1 MSADQKQMPDIV
13 ITNDNMEISDNVL
26 LSSNYYSYDSK
37 VTKLEE
43 QLAGLAASMPG
54 FIYTLKD
61 DVDNNINLSYASNGI
76 IELFGLTPLEAIGD
90 SSLFW
95 SRFQQD
101 DLERIL
107 ALFHK
112 SKISLTPFKDE
123 TRIFNPEENTLWIE
137 IRSMPQLN
145 EDGSTDWHGLI
156 MDITERVQAKEAIL
170 HTQSAL
176 EQAQHIA
183 HIGSWDV
190 DIVNDKLTWS
200 DETFRIWE
208 IDKTKF
214 AATFSAFIETV
225 HPEDREK
232 VINSYN
238 NSIAD
243 KTSYQIEHRLLF
255 SDGRVKYIQE
265 RGEPYYDE
273 SGRPIFF
280 IGTSLDVTERK
291 RFEGLVS
298 LQNHALDHIGEAV
311 YLVDEQAR
319 ICHINK
325 AACNMLGY
333 SHEELLA
340 IKIYELDPNYYPENW
355 QNHWKELM
363 QKGTITLETLHKSK
377 LGELIPIEV
386 NANAIQHEGQVFNFA
401 LVRNITERKLFE
413 EKMYHQASYDF
424 LTGLPN
430 RRLLLDRLK
439 EEIIKARRSQSNVS
453 LLFID
458 LDHFKEVN
466 DTLGHDQGDLLLIQ
480 AAQRIQ
486 LCIRESDVIGRMGGD
501 EFVVILTGLTEP
513 EYLGRVVQNIIDAMS
528 MPFSLDSNIS
538 YISASI
544 GIANYPSDVD
554 NMASLISAADQAMYV
569 AKERG
574 RNGFSFFT
582 PNMQKEVQ
590 ERLELAN
597 DLREAIHKKQLQ
609 IYLQPIV
616 EISNE
621 QIVKAEALIR
631 WNHPRRGMVPP
642 DKFISIAEETGLIHE
657 IGDLVFHK
665 ATEVMSRWLEID
677 PNGYCQIS
685 VNMSARQFLSSDV
698 GAPWISHLSIINL
711 PANHLVIEITE
722 SLLLGEEI
730 NILEKLNRF
739 REAGIEVALDD
750 FGTGYSAMSYLKKF
764 NIDYLKIDRSF
775 VRDLETDQNDRAI
788 AEAIVVMAHKLG
800 LKTIAEGV
808 ETEQQKNILAEVGCD
823 YVQGYYFAKPM
834 PVEDFLSLVKIKLH

>member
-1 MSADQKQMPDIV
+1 MSADQKLMSDNI
-13 ITNDNMEISDNVL
+13 ITKDNMEVSENIL
-26 LSSNYYSYDSK
+26 FSSNYSTYDSK

-61 DVDNNINLSYASNGI
+61 DADNNINLSYASNGI
-76 IELFGLTPLEAIGD
+76 IELFDLTPSEAIRD
-90 SSLFW
+90 TSLFW
-95 SRFQQD
+95 SRFHQN

-112 SKISLTPFKDE
+112 SKTSLTPFKDE
-123 TRIFNPEENTLWIE
+123 TRIFYPNENTLWIE

-145 EDGSTDWHGLI
+145 EDGSTEWHGLI

-265 RGEPYYDE
+265 RGEPYFDE
-273 SGRPIFF
+273 SGRPIRF

-319 ICHINK
+319 ICHVNK
-325 AACNMLGY
+325 AACTMLGY
-333 SHEELLA
+333 SQEELLA

-377 LGELIPIEV
+377 LGALIPIEV
-386 NANAIQHEGQVFNFA
+386 NANAIQHEGQIFNFA

-413 EKMYHQASYDF
+413 EKLYHQASYDF

-430 RRLLLDRLK
+430 RPLLLDRLN
-439 EEIIKARRSQSNVS
+439 EEIIKAKRSQSDVS

-458 LDHFKEVN
+458 LDHFKEIN
-466 DTLGHDQGDLLLIQ
+466 DSLGHDQGDLLLIQ

-486 LCIRESDVIGRMGGD
+486 LCIQESDVLGRMGGD
-501 EFVVILTGLTEP
+501 EFVVILSGLTEP
-513 EYLGRVVQNIIDAMS
+513 SYLGRIAQNIIDAMT
-528 MPFSLDSNIS
+528 MPFSLDNNIS
-538 YISASI
+538 YVSASI

-582 PNMQKEVQ
+582 PNMHKEVQ

-597 DLREAIHKKQLQ
+597 DLREAILKKQLQ

-616 EISNE
+616 EISTE

-631 WNHPRRGMVPP
+631 WNHPRHGMVPP
-642 DKFISIAEETGLIHE
+642 DKFIPIAEETGLIHE
-657 IGDLVFHK
+657 VGDLVFHK

-677 PNGYCQIS
+677 PHGYCQIS
-685 VNMSARQFLSSDV
+685 VNMSARQFLPSDV
-698 GAPWISHLSIINL
+698 GTAWIGHLSIINL
-711 PANHLVIEITE
+711 HANHLVIEITE

>member
-1 MSADQKQMPDIV
+1 MSADQNQMSDIV
-13 ITNDNMEISDNVL
+13 VKKDNMEISDNFV
-26 LSSNYYSYDSK
+26 LSSNHSSYISK
-37 VTKLEE
+37 IASLEE
-43 QLAGLAASMPG
+43 QLTGLAASMPG

-61 DVDNNINLSYASNGI
+61 DADNNMSLSYVSNGI
-76 IELFGLTPLEAIGD
+76 KELFGLTPLETIKD
-90 SSLFW
+90 ISLFW
-95 SRFQQD
+95 SRFKQD
-101 DLERIL
+101 DLDRIL

-112 SKISLTPFKDE
+112 SKISLMPFKDE
-123 TRIFNPEENTLWIE
+123 ARIFCPDENTLWIE

-145 EDGSTDWHGLI
+145 ENGSTEWHGLI
-156 MDITERVQAKEAIL
+156 MDINERVQAKEAIL

-176 EQAQHIA
+176 EEAQHIA

-190 DIVNDKLTWS
+190 DIINDKLSWS

-225 HPEDREK
+225 HPDDREK
-232 VINSYN
+232 VISNYN

-255 SDGRVKYIQE
+255 PDGRVKYIQE
-265 RGEPYYDE
+265 RGEPYFDA
-273 SGRPIFF
+273 SGRPIRF

-311 YLVDEQAR
+311 YLVDENAR
-319 ICHINK
+319 ICYINK
-325 AACNMLGY
+325 AAWIMLGY
-333 SHEELLA
+333 SQDELLA
-340 IKIYELDPNYYPENW
+340 ITIYELDPIYNPENW
-355 QNHWKELM
+355 QNHWNELM
-363 QKGTITLETLHKSK
+363 QKGTITIETLHKSK
-377 LGELIPIEV
+377 SGAFIPVEV
-386 NANAIQHEGQVFNFA
+386 NANSIQHEGQIFNFA
-401 LVRNITERKLFE
+401 LVRNITQRKLIE

-430 RRLLLDRLK
+430 RRLLLDRL
-439 EEIIKARRSQSNVS
+439 EEEFIKAKRSKSNVS

-466 DTLGHDQGDLLLIQ
+466 DTLGHHIGDLLLTQ

-486 LCIRESDVIGRMGGD
+486 FCIRESDVLGRMGGD
-501 EFVVILTGLTEP
+501 EFMVILTEVTEIL
-513 EYLGRVVQNIIDAMS
+513 YLGRIAQKIIDAMTPS
-528 MPFSLDSNIS
+528 FSIENNIS
-538 YISASI
+538 YVSASI
-544 GIANYPSDVD
+544 GIASYPSDVD
-554 NMASLISAADQAMYV
+554 SLESLISAADQAMYI
-569 AKERG
+569 AKKRG

-597 DLREAIHKKQLQ
+597 DLHEAIHKKQLQ

-616 EISNE
+616 EISTE

-631 WNHPRRGMVPP
+631 WNHPRHGMVPP
-642 DKFISIAEETGLIHE
+642 DKFIPIAEETGIIHE

-665 ATEVMSRWLEID
+665 ATEAILRWLEIN
-677 PNGYCQIS
+677 PHGYFQIS
-685 VNMSARQFLSSDV
+685 VNMSALQFLPIDI
-698 GAPWISHLSIINL
+698 GTAWISHLSSINL
-711 PANHLVIEITE
+711 PANRLVIEITE
-722 SLLLGEEI
+722 SLLLGEDI
-730 NILEKLNRF
+730 NIMEKLNRF
-739 REAGIEVALDD
+739 RKAGIEVALDD

-808 ETEQQKNILAEVGCD
+808 ETEQQKIILAEVGCD
-823 YVQGYYFAKPM
+823 YVQGYYFAKPL
-834 PVEDFLSLVKIKLH
+834 PIEDFLSLVKIKLH

>member
-1 MSADQKQMPDIV
+1 MSADQNQMSDIV
-13 ITNDNMEISDNVL
+13 VTKDNMEISDNI
-26 LSSNYYSYDSK
+26 LSSNFSSYISK
-37 VTKLEE
+37 IATLEE
-43 QLAGLAASMPG
+43 QLTGLAASMPG

-61 DVDNNINLSYASNGI
+61 DADNNMSLSYVSNGI
-76 IELFGLTPLEAIGD
+76 KELFGLTPLETIKD
-90 SSLFW
+90 ISLFW
-95 SRFQQD
+95 SCFKQD
-101 DLERIL
+101 DLDRIL

-112 SKISLTPFKDE
+112 SKISLMPFKDE
-123 TRIFNPEENTLWIE
+123 ACIFYPDENMLWIE

-145 EDGSTDWHGLI
+145 ENGSTEWHGLI
-156 MDITERVQAKEAIL
+156 MDINERVQAKEAIL

-176 EQAQHIA
+176 QQAQHIA

-190 DIVNDKLTWS
+190 DIVNDKLSWS

-225 HPEDREK
+225 HPDDREK
-232 VINSYN
+232 VISNYN

-255 SDGRVKYIQE
+255 PDGRVKYIQE
-265 RGEPYYDE
+265 RGEPYYDA
-273 SGRPIFF
+273 SGRPIRF

-311 YLVDEQAR
+311 YLVDEKAR
-319 ICHINK
+319 ICYINK
-325 AACNMLGY
+325 AACTMLGY
-333 SHEELLA
+333 SQDELLA
-340 IKIYELDPNYYPENW
+340 ITIYELDPIYYPENW

-363 QKGTITLETLHKSK
+363 EKGTITLETLHKSK
-377 LGELIPIEV
+377 SGAFIPVEV
-386 NANAIQHEGQVFNFA
+386 NANSIQHEGQIFNFA
-401 LVRNITERKLFE
+401 LVRNITQRKLIE

-430 RRLLLDRLK
+430 RRLLLDRLE
-439 EEIIKARRSQSNVS
+439 EEIIKAKRSQSNVS
-453 LLFID
+453 VLFID
-458 LDHFKEVN
+458 LDHFKEIN
-466 DTLGHDQGDLLLIQ
+466 DTLGHNIGDLLLTQ
-480 AAQRIQ
+480 TAQRIQ
-486 LCIRESDVIGRMGGD
+486 FCIRESDVLGRMGGD
-501 EFVVILTGLTEP
+501 EFMVILTEVTELLH
-513 EYLGRVVQNIIDAMS
+513 LGRIAQKIIDAMTLS
-528 MPFSLDSNIS
+528 FSLENNIS
-538 YISASI
+538 YVSASI
-544 GIANYPSDVD
+544 GIASYPSDVD
-554 NMASLISAADQAMYV
+554 SLESLISAADQAMYI
-569 AKERG
+569 AKKHG

-582 PNMQKEVQ
+582 PNMQKELQ

-597 DLREAIHKKQLQ
+597 DLHEAIHKKQLQ

-616 EISNE
+616 EISTE

-631 WNHPRRGMVPP
+631 WNHPRHGMVPP
-642 DKFISIAEETGLIHE
+642 DKFIPIAEETGIIHE

-665 ATEVMSRWLEID
+665 ATEAILRWLEIN
-677 PNGYCQIS
+677 PHGYCQIS
-685 VNMSARQFLSSDV
+685 VNMSARQFFPSDI
-698 GAPWISHLSIINL
+698 GTAWISHLSNINV
-711 PANHLVIEITE
+711 PANRLVIEITE

-730 NILEKLNRF
+730 NIMEKLNRF

-823 YVQGYYFAKPM
+823 YVQGYYFAKPL
-834 PVEDFLSLVKIKLH
+834 PIEDFLSLVKVKLH

>member
-1 MSADQKQMPDIV
+1 
-13 ITNDNMEISDNVL
+13 MEISGNTFMAL
-26 LSSNYYSYDSK
+26 NYSSYISK
-37 VTKLEE
+37 IAKLEE

-61 DVDNNINLSYASNGI
+61 DANNNLNVSYVSNGI
-76 IELFGLTPLEAIGD
+76 KELFGLTPLETIENT
-90 SSLFW
+90 SLFW
-95 SRFQQD
+95 SRFHQN

-112 SKISLTPFKDE
+112 SKISLMPFKDE
-123 TRIFNPEENTLWIE
+123 ARICYPDENTSWIE

-145 EDGSTDWHGLI
+145 EDGTTEWHGLI

-176 EQAQHIA
+176 QQAQHIA

-200 DETFRIWE
+200 DETFRICE

-225 HPEDREK
+225 HPDDREK
-232 VINSYN
+232 VINNYN
-238 NSIAD
+238 DSITNN
-243 KTSYQIEHRLLF
+243 KSYQIEHRLLF

-265 RGEPYYDE
+265 RGEPYFDAI
-273 SGRPIFF
+273 GRPIRF

-325 AACNMLGY
+325 AACTMLGY
-333 SHEELLA
+333 SQEELLA
-340 IKIYELDPNYYPENW
+340 IKIYELDPNYYPEHW

-377 LGELIPIEV
+377 LGALIPVEV
-386 NANAIQHEGQVFNFA
+386 NANAIQHEGKIFNFA
-401 LVRNITERKLFE
+401 LVRNISERKLIE

-439 EEIIKARRSQSNVS
+439 EEIITARRSQSNVS

-466 DTLGHDQGDLLLIQ
+466 DTLGHHQGDLLLSQ

-486 LCIRESDVIGRMGGD
+486 LCIRESDVLGRMGGD
-501 EFVVILTGLTEP
+501 EFLVILTGASELAH
-513 EYLGRVVQNIIDAMS
+513 LGRVAQNIIDAMTT
-528 MPFSLDSNIS
+528 PFSLDNNIS

-544 GIANYPSDVD
+544 GVASYPSDVD
-554 NMASLISAADQAMYV
+554 TLESLISAADQAMYV

-582 PNMQKEVQ
+582 TSMQQEVQ
-590 ERLELAN
+590 ERLALAN
-597 DLREAIHKKQLQ
+597 DLREAIHKKQLE

-616 EISNE
+616 EISTE

-631 WNHPRRGMVPP
+631 WNHPRHGMVPP
-642 DKFISIAEETGLIHE
+642 DKFIPIAEETGLIHE

-665 ATEVMSRWLEID
+665 AAEVMSRWLEID
-677 PNGYCQIS
+677 PHGYCQIS
-685 VNMSARQFLSSDV
+685 VNMSARQFLPSDI
-698 GAPWISHLSIINL
+698 GNAWISHLSIINL
-711 PANHLVIEITE
+711 PANRLVIEITE

-730 NILEKLNRF
+730 NIMEKLNRF

-823 YVQGYYFAKPM
+823 YVQGYYFAKPL
-834 PVEDFLSLVKIKLH
+834 PVENFLSLVKIKLQ